1 MGVKSKLKLTV
12 NQSLDIKENEIII
25 NCSVMDDRLKKLVDM
40 IRQYSFSLKATA
52 EGERYNVPLENI
64 IYIDSVDGKT
74 FLYCTDKVYEYKETL
89 MSLELTLHHTSFV
102 RISKNCIMNVN
113 SLKSVHTSF
122 NHRMEATMTN
132 GEKLIVSRNYID
144 NLKKKLDE

>member
-1 MGVKSKLKLTV
+1 MKLTV

-52 EGERYNVPLENI
+52 GGEKYNIPLENI
-64 IYIDSVDGKT
+64 IYIDSVEGNT
-74 FLYCTDKVYEYKETL
+74 FLYCTNKIYEYKDTL
-89 MSLELTLHHTSFV
+89 MSLELKLQHTSFL
-102 RISKNCIMNVN
+102 RISKNCIMNLN
-113 SLKSVHTSF
+113 ALKSVHASF
-122 NHRMEATMTN
+122 NHTMEATLNN
-132 GEKLIVSRNYID
+132 GEKLIVSRKYIE